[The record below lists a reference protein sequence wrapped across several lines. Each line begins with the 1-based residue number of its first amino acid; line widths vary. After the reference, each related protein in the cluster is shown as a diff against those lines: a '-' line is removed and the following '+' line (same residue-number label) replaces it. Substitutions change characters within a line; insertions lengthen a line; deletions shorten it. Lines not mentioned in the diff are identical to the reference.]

1 MPQTKP
7 QMIKTVIFDMDGVI
21 VDTEPVHHH
30 AYLQHFKELQID
42 VDDKM
47 YSTFIGSSTKN
58 IYTYIKEYFNLPQ
71 AVGDLIVRKRELF
84 NAAFEGATHLK
95 LIDGVEDLIKDL
107 HKNGIQLLVASS
119 SAYVTINAI
128 FRKFSLDQYF
138 SHKVSG
144 EDFPQSKP
152 NPAIFN
158 KAVELSGHQKNEC
171 IIIEDSANGIKA
183 AHAAEVFVIGYKGE
197 SLNQDYSLADKVISH
212 FNEISFEEIQ
222 KINPVKI

>member
-1 MPQTKP
+1 
-7 QMIKTVIFDMDGVI
+7 MIKTVIFDMDGVI

-30 AYLQHFKELQID
+30 AYIRHFEELNIE

-47 YSTFIGSSTKN
+47 YNSFIGSSTKN
-58 IYTYIKEYFNLPQ
+58 IYKYIKEYFQLPHPTEE
-71 AVGDLIVRKRELF
+71 LIGRKRELF
-84 NAAFEGATHLK
+84 NVAFEEATHLK
-95 LIDGVEDLIKDL
+95 LIDGVLDLIRDL
-107 HKNGIQLLVASS
+107 HKNQIQLIVASS
-119 SAYVTINAI
+119 SAHVTINAI
-128 FRKFSLDQYF
+128 FKRFNLDQYF
-138 SHKVSG
+138 SYKVSG

-183 AHAAEVFVIGYKGE
+183 ANAAGVFVIGYKGE
-197 SLNQDYSLADKVISH
+197 SLNQDYSLANKVISH